1 MKARTYDNYDY
12 EEAYQK
18 QMDTLKEWE
27 MERLLK
33 EGKVESLYRTT
44 TTKSENIKSGKV
56 LLESQVYPSFYH
68 KADVPKTKKKRETKP
83 SQKNL
88 NDKNARRYLIR
99 LININFGDGDLW
111 CTFGWDNDH
120 FPEDEKMAGNDISNF
135 IRRINYRRK
144 KEGKPNIKYIYV
156 LAYDGYKR
164 PHFHMVMSGD
174 GMDRDSLESLWGKC
188 ERPNTR
194 RIKSDKDYILT
205 GMALYVSGNPHG
217 KKRWRPS
224 RNLKKPPTPTRSYS
238 KFKKRTVEKMVKNHD
253 IMKEEME
260 KVYPGYRFLDVEVKY
275 NGVTAAFYLYARMVR
290 D

>member
-18 QMDTLKEWE
+18 QLNALKEWE
-27 MERLLK
+27 LERLLK

-44 TTKSENIKSGKV
+44 TTKSKNIKSGKV
-56 LLESQVYPSFYH
+56 LLESQIYPSFWH

-88 NDKNARRYLIR
+88 NDRNSRRYLTR
-99 LININFGDGDLW
+99 LLSINFGDGDLW

-120 FPEDEKMAGNDISNF
+120 FPEDEKKAGNDIVNF

-144 KEGKPNIKYIYV
+144 KEEKPNIKYIYV
-156 LAYDGYKR
+156 LAFDGYAR

-174 GMDRDSLESLWGKC
+174 GIDRDELERLWGKC

-194 RIKSDKDYILT
+194 RVKLDKDFILT
-205 GMALYVSGNPHG
+205 GLAFYISRNPHG
-217 KKRWRPS
+217 KKRWCPS
-224 RNLKKPPTPTRSYS
+224 KNLKKPSDPKRSYS
-238 KFKKRTVEKMVKNHD
+238 KFKKRTVERMAKRYDVL
-253 IMKEEME
+253 KEEME
-260 KVYPGYRFLDVEVKY
+260 KAYPGYRFLDAEVKY
-275 NGVTAAFYLYARMVR
+275 NGVTAAFYIYARMIR

>member
-18 QMDTLKEWE
+18 QLDTLKEWE
-27 MERLLK
+27 LERLLK

-56 LLESQVYPSFYH
+56 LLESQIYPSFYH

-88 NDKNARRYLIR
+88 NDKNARRYLMR

-111 CTFGWDNDH
+111 CTFGWDNGH
-120 FPEDEKMAGNDISNF
+120 FPENEKMARNDIGNF

-144 KEGKPNIKYIYV
+144 KAGKPNIKYVYV
-156 LAYDGYKR
+156 LAFDGYKR
-164 PHFHMVMSGD
+164 PHFHISMSGD
-174 GMDRDSLESLWGKC
+174 GMDRDELESLWGKC
-188 ERPNTR
+188 DRPNTR
-194 RIKSDKDYILT
+194 RIKSDKDYILA
-205 GMALYVSGNPHG
+205 GLAFYVSRNPHG
-217 KKRWRPS
+217 KKRWCS
-224 RNLKKPPTPTRSYS
+224 SKNLKKPPTPTRSYS
-238 KFKKRTVEKMVKNHD
+238 KFKKGTVERMAKNHD

-260 KVYPGYRFLDVEVKY
+260 KAYPSYRFLDAEVKY
-275 NGVTAAFYLYARMVR
+275 NGVTAAFYIYARMVR